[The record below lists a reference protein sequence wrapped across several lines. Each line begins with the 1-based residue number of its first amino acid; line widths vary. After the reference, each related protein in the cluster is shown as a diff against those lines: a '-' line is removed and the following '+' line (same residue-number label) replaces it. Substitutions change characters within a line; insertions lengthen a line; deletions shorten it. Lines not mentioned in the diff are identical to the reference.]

1 MRQVTAKTLRDPYL
15 IWINAD
21 DQEKDRM
28 LARAME
34 HAISRKYVDFA
45 KVVSWLVEKK
55 FRLIG
60 TVVYFDLVERLGEDF
75 VCDKSS
81 PDSKVTVAV
90 ARWLEEMHN
99 HSLAELKRTLFMYCA
114 KPEHKDDKALR
125 EAVRE
130 LLLKQ

>member
-1 MRQVTAKTLRDPYL
+1 L

-21 DQEKDRM
+21 DQARDRM
-28 LARAME
+28 LARAVE
-34 HAISRKYVDFA
+34 HALNRKYVDLPRL
-45 KVVSWLVEKK
+45 VSWLVEKK
-55 FRLIG
+55 FRLLG

-90 ARWLEEMHN
+90 ARWLEEMHE
-99 HSLAELKRTLFMYCA
+99 HSLTELKRTLFLYCA
-114 KPEHKDDKALR
+114 KPEHRGDEALT

-130 LLLKQ
+130 LLLAH